1 MYTLYVNSMS
11 PYSIKASA
19 GLGYLG
25 LPCETETQN
34 LVTRFT
40 VLKRLTG
47 KTMVPV
53 LRRGEWAINDSSRI
67 LRYAAARSDQPLEPE
82 WEPLRPVSWL
92 LEEFGDE
99 WVSRWFIYSRWHN
112 RRDFSEV
119 STDVGRELTGAIP
132 GVSRALGWL
141 AASGIKKSL
150 RRGGITDENRRA
162 LKASRDRTLEQ
173 LETLVASREEESRYL
188 LTGHPTPADFGLYGQ
203 IEQFRQDPTG
213 SDVMRRYSAVNA
225 WLNRL
230 DRMRLPHPVVAG
242 DRGEQI
248 ELAELNPL
256 FAEFIGTYLR
266 TLVDN
271 AVRRAEV
278 GREDDGG
285 DDGRPMVRSELP
297 DGTTFEFPPS
307 GYLNKRLGFVLET
320 LSGVFEYEDELL
332 GPEKL
337 RIRSSVL
344 QTLSDLEQT
353 QETQEMLRDHGP
365 LAEALGLGTDQ

>member
-19 GLGYLG
+19 ALGYLG

-67 LRYAAARSDQPLEPE
+67 MRYAEEQSEKSIDPTEQAR
-82 WEPLRPVSWL
+82 RPVAWL
-92 LEEFGDE
+92 MEEFADE
-99 WVSRWFIYSRWHN
+99 WVSRWFIHSRWHN

-119 STDVGRELTGAIP
+119 SADVGRELTGPVP
-132 GVSRALGWL
+132 GLGKPLGWL

-150 RRGGITDENRRA
+150 RRGGITEDNRAA
-162 LKASRDRTLEQ
+162 LEASRERTLEA
-173 LETLVASREEESRYL
+173 LESLFEEQATERRYIL
-188 LTGHPTPADFGLYGQ
+188 SGKPTAADFGLYGQ

-213 SDVMRRYSAVNA
+213 SEVMRAYPKICG
-225 WLNRL
+225 WLNRI
-230 DRMRLPHPVVAG
+230 DRMRLPHPVTAEGRSEPVALE
-242 DRGEQI
+242 R
-248 ELAELNPL
+248 LNSL

-271 AVRRAEV
+271 AVLRAKVESGSGSSDESPV
-278 GREDDGG
+278 
-285 DDGRPMVRSELP
+285 VSTELP

-307 GYLNKRLGFVLET
+307 GYLMKRLKFVLEQ
-320 LSGVFEYEDELL
+320 LDGVFEYEEQLL
-332 GPEKL
+332 GAERL

-344 QTLSDLEQT
+344 DTLSP
-353 QETQEMLRDHGP
+353 LRDHRETNELLEEYERLDERVG
-365 LAEALGLGTDQ
+365 